1 MARKFGTVTAAIAE
15 ALKHEFRRD
24 PAVEVFSDP
33 KQKRRRMER
42 IPRVYAAPRFE
53 EDEVLAGLDIAVVR
67 GNRVLALA
75 RIFEGVQT
83 ETSEVLGV
91 ATATLLSDKL
101 RVDGRSFL
109 LDRTRVVVAVATSGR
124 GVGQAVFTRLEQ
136 RLQAYLEGLQQQGKA
151 LGVGELRLAVATAAG
166 IEKLLSDLPLYPD
179 PEPDFEPVPELASEA

>member
-15 ALKHEFRRD
+15 ALKHAYRKD

-33 KQKRRRMER
+33 KQIRRRMER

-53 EDEVLAGLDIAVVR
+53 EGEVLACLDIAVVR
-67 GNRVLALA
+67 GQRVLSLT

-91 ATATLLSDKL
+91 VTAALLSEKL

-109 LDRTRVVVAVATSGR
+109 LENTRVVVAVATSGR
-124 GVGQAVFTRLEQ
+124 GVGQAAFARLEA
-136 RLQAYLEGLQQQGKA
+136 RLQTHLEALKLQGKA
-151 LGVGELRLAVATAAG
+151 QGIAELRLAVATAAG
-166 IEKLLSDLPLYPD
+166 IEKLIAEGPPEDPLPAD
-179 PEPDFEPVPELASEA
+179 PA